1 MAVENQVDSMFAENL
16 HVLRWNNITEEGT
29 GTLNLTGRVVKFSL
43 TRLSS
48 SGVPLATPLLS
59 FKSTDSSPQVTVPNP
74 NGPAPQ
80 VLVTLLPADT
90 VGLAPKSTVYYGE
103 LEVYE
108 GSAPTNPV
116 VVATVLLTIKPN
128 VSNP

>member
-1 MAVENQVDSMFAENL
+1 MAVENQVASMFAGNIK
-16 HVLRWNNITEEGT
+16 VLRWNNITNEGS
-29 GTLNLTGRVVKFSL
+29 GTLDLTGRVVKFAL

-48 SGVPLATPLLS
+48 SGVPLATPILS
-59 FKSTDSSPQVTVPNP
+59 FSSDDSSPQVTIPNP
-74 NGPAPQ
+74 SAGNPH
-80 VLVTLLPADT
+80 VLVTLLPIDT
-90 VGLAPKSTVYYGE
+90 ATLAPVSTVYYGE

-108 GSAPTNPV
+108 SADPFNPV

>member
-1 MAVENQVDSMFAENL
+1 MAVENQPDSMFANNI
-16 HVLRWNNITEEGT
+16 HVLRWDEILDEDGDV
-29 GTLNLTGRVVKFSL
+29 LDLTGRVAKFAL
-43 TRLSS
+43 TRLSP
-48 SGVPLATPLLS
+48 SGVPLSTPLLS
-59 FKSTDSSPQVTVPNP
+59 FKSTDASPQVTIPNP
-74 NGPAPQ
+74 STGGPH

-90 VGLAPKSTVYYGE
+90 ATLAPKATVYYGE

-108 GSAPTNPV
+108 GSSPTNPV

>member
-1 MAVENQVDSMFAENL
+1 MAVENQADSMFAGNL
-16 HVLRWNNITEEGT
+16 HVLRWNNITDEGA
-29 GTLNLTGRVVKFSL
+29 GTLNLAGRVVKFALS
-43 TRLSS
+43 RLSS
-48 SGVPLATPLLS
+48 SGVPLATPILS
-59 FKSTDSSPQVTVPNP
+59 FASDDPSPQVTIPNP
-74 NGPAPQ
+74 TTGTPH

-90 VGLAPKSTVYYGE
+90 ATLAPKSTVFYGE

-108 GSAPTNPV
+108 GADPTNPV

>member
-1 MAVENQVDSMFAENL
+1 VAVENQVDSMFAGNI
-16 HVLRWNNITEEGT
+16 HVLRWNNITEEGA
-29 GTLNLTGRVVKFSL
+29 GTLDLTGRVVKFAL

-59 FKSTDSSPQVTVPNP
+59 FSSDDASPQVTIPNP
-74 NGPAPQ
+74 SAGSPH

-90 VGLAPKSTVYYGE
+90 AALAPKSTVYYGE